1 MLLKDIPESFSLNYS
16 VHVLALMLQS
26 ILIRAEE
33 MIDQQSVDSDAD
45 KARALHNLKEILSA
59 ALRDAETL
67 QKRMMN

>member
-26 ILIRAEE
+26 ILIRAQE
-33 MIDQQSVDSDAD
+33 MIDDRDEELSADEAQALQS
-45 KARALHNLKEILSA
+45 LTEILTI

>member
-1 MLLKDIPESFSLNYS
+1 MFLKDIPESFSLNYS

-26 ILIRAEE
+26 ILLRAHDMIEE
-33 MIDQQSVDSDAD
+33 SEADSNAD
-45 KARALHNLKEILSA
+45 KMRAMHHLTDILSA

>member
-33 MIDQQSVDSDAD
+33 MIDQQSIDSDAD
-45 KARALHNLKEILSA
+45 KARALDNLTEILSS
-59 ALRDAETL
+59 ALRDAESL
-67 QKRMMN
+67 QKRKMN